1 MARVIEADPVDALV
15 DVARETGAHVI
26 AVGARGAIAERAGF
40 ESRTIRSQTS
50 RREPLDTV

>member
-26 AVGARGAIAERAGF
+26 AVGARGAIAE
-40 ESRTIRSQTS
+40 
-50 RREPLDTV
+50 